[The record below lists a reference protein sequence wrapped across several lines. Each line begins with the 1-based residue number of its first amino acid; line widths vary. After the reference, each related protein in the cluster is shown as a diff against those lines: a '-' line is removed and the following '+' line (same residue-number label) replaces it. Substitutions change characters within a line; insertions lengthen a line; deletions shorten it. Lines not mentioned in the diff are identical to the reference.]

1 MHFEKDA
8 QDQFKCFTSF
18 SGELH
23 KHNIY
28 DNASILEKNLF
39 TAFYVGSSR

>member
-28 DNASILEKNLF
+28 DNASILEKKFIYCILC
-39 TAFYVGSSR
+39 R